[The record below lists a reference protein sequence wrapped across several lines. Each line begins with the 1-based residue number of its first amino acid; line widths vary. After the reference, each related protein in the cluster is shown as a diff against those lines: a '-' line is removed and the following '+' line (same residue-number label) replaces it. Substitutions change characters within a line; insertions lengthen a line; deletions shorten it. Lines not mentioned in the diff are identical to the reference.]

1 MCNPNQFRACAA
13 FCWSNQVAQVVRT
26 AFFCQR
32 WQRGSAP
39 HVTLAVSGASTL
51 VAMGEY
57 SQYFTVPVRFELQQ
71 QQFYDQVSNV
81 AGSPQIEVRRS
92 KIRPQT
98 PIARRYSTND
108 KQRQPLCV
116 IRRSPPRQN
125 RLRRPHRTLQVNGP
139 HRPTSATFFKS

>member
-32 WQRGSAP
+32 WQRGSAS

-51 VAMGEY
+51 VAIAEY
-57 SQYFTVPVRFELQQ
+57 SQYFTVPGRFELRQ

-92 KIRPQT
+92 SGRKQYILRKCFLNAAHVLGALADPLVK
-98 PIARRYSTND
+98 PARRSD
-108 KQRQPLCV
+108 E
-116 IRRSPPRQN
+116 S
-125 RLRRPHRTLQVNGP
+125 RRPLIASNT
-139 HRPTSATFFKS
+139 

>member
-32 WQRGSAP
+32 WQRGSAS

-57 SQYFTVPVRFELQQ
+57 SQYFTVPVRFELRQ

-81 AGSPQIEVRRS
+81 AGRAVANNIFCANASSMRHTCLGLW
-92 KIRPQT
+92 QT
-98 PIARRYSTND
+98 RYLNPPDGVTN
-108 KQRQPLCV
+108 PEG
-116 IRRSPPRQN
+116 
-125 RLRRPHRTLQVNGP
+125 H
-139 HRPTSATFFKS
+139 